1 MIDDLDASLKALL
14 AGEAKQRSELANA
27 KISFAVPDKDWRAQ
41 GGGLALNVYL
51 YRAVEN
57 RALRSNERRSRLSA
71 DGKITD
77 VPFPIRL
84 ECSYVI
90 SAWNKAVELA
100 GSPNA
105 EQEHRL
111 LSQVLYVLWRN
122 PTMPSRYLVGLIAE
136 GELPL
141 PIVTAESED
150 MAAKPDF
157 WTSLDTPVRPSITC
171 HITLAMNLDLD
182 LAWKRAT
189 TIGVEMGG
197 RRWFTIG
204 GTVRNAQ
211 KPTTTVNGAWIRVDN
226 SAQMHFSDLQGNFLI
241 EGVEAGGC
249 LLTVRAAGFREANL
263 RIEIPEPSGSYDV
276 VLTPI

>member
-1 MIDDLDASLKALL
+1 MIHDLDASLKAML
-14 AGEAKQRSELANA
+14 AGEARKGSELANA
-27 KISFAVPDKDWRAQ
+27 TISFAVPDKDWRAQ
-41 GGGLALNVYL
+41 GTKLELNVYL

-57 RALRSNERRSRLSA
+57 RSLRSNERRSTVSA
-71 DGKITD
+71 DGIITQ
-77 VPFPIRL
+77 VPFPVRL

-90 SAWNKAVELA
+90 SAWSKAVELA
-100 GSPNA
+100 GAPNS

-122 PTMPSRYLVGLIAE
+122 PTMPSRYLTGLIADSE
-136 GELPL
+136 MPL

-182 LAWKRAT
+182 TAWKRVT
-189 TIGVEMGG
+189 TIGLEIGG
-197 RRWFTIG
+197 RRSFIIG
-204 GTVRNAQ
+204 GTVRNALQ
-211 KPTTTVNGAWIRVDN
+211 PTTTVSDAWIRVDDLPLT
-226 SAQMHFSDLQGNFLI
+226 HFSNADGNFLI
-241 EGVEAGGC
+241 DGLEEKPRT
-249 LLTVRAAGFREANL
+249 LTVRAAGFREGSR
-263 RIEIPEPSGSYDV
+263 RIDIPEPSGSYDV